1 MVYIIDAE
9 GSVIAEK
16 MGVTKKGK
24 YALRVR

>member
-1 MVYIIDAE
+1 MVYILDAE

>member
-1 MVYIIDAE
+1 MVYIIDAD
-9 GSVIAEK
+9 GSLIAEK